1 MTREN
6 TMKDKYGKDVYKKWG
21 SKGGSVKTKKGTAT
35 LSKEQRVKR
44 SKEAAN
50 ARWSKVKM
58 SAEDQIK
65 EEIMNV

>member
-1 MTREN
+1 MFIRN
-6 TMKDKYGKDVYKKWG
+6 
-21 SKGGSVKTKKGTAT
+21 TAT